1 MKIYFLFILF
11 EIGISCV
18 AQKNGADVRRI
29 QNYVQFLNEKGKI
42 SAKDYILKQFEKH
55 DIVIIA
61 ERFHQEKT
69 QYELINDVI
78 SDHYFISKVG
88 NICVEIGS
96 ENFSDSLNSYL
107 KNNQNTLVQG
117 IPFLLGFQ
125 RNISFYPLWNRNSYF
140 IFLRNL
146 FLLNKTL
153 NPSQK
158 INLYLCDREFD
169 WNKID
174 SREDW
179 NKANNNDRDSIM
191 AKNISMHYERIKNS
205 PGKKMLVI
213 LNNAHAVTN
222 LKWQDYFIRTSQKRA
237 GQYLAARYGQEKIA
251 SICINC
257 VRTNEK
263 NEDIMLQE
271 GYWDA
276 AFSITNHYDTGFD
289 FKNSPFGIDTFD
301 FTNGRN
307 NEQFRYQDIFTGFVY
322 YLPLTKHQLS
332 LGVPGLA
339 PPSFREE
346 FLRRIKIC
354 NGDEYY
360 LELKR
365 DSILSGWNKE
375 ECSGYDDFS
384 EKIKTIEYLKEQYL
398 KESKHGD
405 DYKIVKSPFPVKKGK
420 R

>member
-1 MKIYFLFILF
+1 VK
-11 EIGISCV
+11 
-18 AQKNGADVRRI
+18 
-29 QNYVQFLNEKGKI
+29 
-42 SAKDYILKQFEKH
+42 
-55 DIVIIA
+55 
-61 ERFHQEKT
+61 
-69 QYELINDVI
+69 
-78 SDHYFISKVG
+78 
-88 NICVEIGS
+88 
-96 ENFSDSLNSYL
+96 
-107 KNNQNTLVQG
+107 
-117 IPFLLGFQ
+117 
-125 RNISFYPLWNRNSYF
+125 
-140 IFLRNL
+140 
-146 FLLNKTL
+146 
-153 NPSQK
+153 
-158 INLYLCDREFD
+158 
-169 WNKID
+169 
-174 SREDW
+174 
-179 NKANNNDRDSIM
+179 
-191 AKNISMHYERIKNS
+191 
-205 PGKKMLVI
+205 
-213 LNNAHAVTN
+213 
-222 LKWQDYFIRTSQKRA
+222 
-237 GQYLAARYGQEKIA
+237 YGQEKIA
-251 SICINC
+251 SICIN
-257 VRTNEK
+257 RIGTNEK
-263 NEDIMLQE
+263 NEDILPQE